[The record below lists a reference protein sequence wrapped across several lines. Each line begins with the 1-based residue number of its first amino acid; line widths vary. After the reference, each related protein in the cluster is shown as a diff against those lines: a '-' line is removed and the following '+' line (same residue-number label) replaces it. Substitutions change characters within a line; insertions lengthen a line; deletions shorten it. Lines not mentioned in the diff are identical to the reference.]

1 MVEFP
6 LLLAATVG
14 IGLSA
19 ILVYREVGRYAAPQV
34 PQSLFDERKL
44 LIAYTAGLF
53 VGVALSIP
61 LGLFLT
67 SLTGGSLEVGLV
79 GLAILIV
86 AMEGGQWLA
95 QRSVYF
101 GSDAA
106 RPFYSL
112 GIRAGASAILV
123 LTLVTLY
130 LGTDVIDLYGVIATL
145 SQSAAIVGMEGAGA
159 LLAVPL
165 AAPRTGASG
174 GPIASGAFTGAGF
187 FFLGIGSLFGPAVAA
202 LVSLVILAMSI
213 RTFRRLR
220 GPVLGSIRP
229 PAPGGTGATESSS
242 AFGRTDR

>member
-14 IGLSA
+14 IGMSA
-19 ILVYREVGRYAAPQV
+19 ALVYREVGRYAAPQV

-44 LIAYTAGLF
+44 LISYTAGLF

-61 LGLFLT
+61 FGLFLT

-79 GLAILIV
+79 GLAILIA
-86 AMEGGQWLA
+86 AMEAAQWLA

-106 RPFYSL
+106 RPFYAL
-112 GIRAGASAILV
+112 GLRAGASAILI
-123 LTLVTLY
+123 LTLVTIF
-130 LGTDVIDLYGVIATL
+130 LGSVVIDVYGVVATL
-145 SQSAAIVGMEGAGA
+145 CQSAAIVGMEGAGA
-159 LLAVPL
+159 LLAVRL
-165 AAPRTGASG
+165 AAPLTGASG
-174 GPIASGAFTGAGF
+174 GPVAAGAFTAAGF
-187 FFLGIGSLFGPAVAA
+187 FFLGLGSLFGPVIGA
-202 LVSLVILAMSI
+202 LVALLILAMSI

-229 PAPGGTGATESSS
+229 PASAGSGSSDAS
-242 AFGRTDR
+242 SPFGRTDR